1 MNKAEHYGEWAALWE
16 EAKDVS
22 KRKTSW
28 DRNARESFELVAMAL
43 IYQRNAIEMY
53 EEGTLHGALRTSEAG
68 AGPSIPWPSGEPL
81 FPKMMESTDA
91 KLGNSFIASASLRLP
106 VAVLKAIESFV
117 SPFAP
122 LLKGD
127 GDWSRAALATFFGT
141 VKEMGCCD
149 KASALGSSG
158 SERLRHSL
166 VIMSIH
172 RDDFA
177 HGEVGHPPDGDYK
190 KRRESVLDS
199 LHVCRILESQR
210 VLCRWTLKWLTE
222 RQ

>member
-1 MNKAEHYGEWAALWE
+1 MNKAEHYVEWAALWE

-22 KRKTSW
+22 KLKTSW
-28 DRNARESFELVAMAL
+28 DRNARESFELVVMAL

-53 EEGTLHGALRTSEAG
+53 EEATLHGALRTSEAS
-68 AGPSIPWPSGEPL
+68 AGPSIPWPSEEPL

-91 KLGNSFIASASLRLP
+91 KLGNSFIASASHRLP

-210 VLCRWTLKWLTE
+210 VLCRWTLKWLAE